1 MVLKDILGV
10 TGMLRLGMALKS
22 NFSLFIFF
30 IICFTSSGTV
40 LSCETATIE
49 SSDGANVCLDQFLSI
64 LGSTCYLEKESKT
77 QAQFDWGTK
86 DCREPRAIREEIRRA
101 KKAIAL
107 AVTLS
112 PDSPQIAFS
121 MDAYKT
127 WKDFNDAYAL
137 DRCEEIAIS
146 NRINLDQYPCVLLG
160 GQTNRRDLMHS
171 DFSQQEITAALTTI
185 DESIEAIAQKND
197 FEKQTRIT
205 DNSIES
211 ELDGIDVSAGSGPNG
226 SCQSVSIRSS
236 DGGVICLDNFPVILE
251 KTCRE
256 SGYAKRAYLN
266 RNLGTGYRITDC
278 DGGTYL
284 QDIDNA
290 KNGVVFVA
298 SDTPAGFFYSFAV
311 DGVWNTRPVTELL
324 AIERCRQYL
333 TERYISKIDYPCVTV
348 ARSLPS
354 NPRILVSEKSSVEMR
369 SLLSQIH
376 EEIINP
382 HKAGSEVASDQ
393 LHEDLVTE
401 LAKEKEEIEAQRQ
414 AAKEERNRLKREYE
428 LALKEVEQERSQIAE
443 EVREREEKRLELERQ
458 RLENEQKIAL
468 QKLEADRESFLERV
482 RIAEAERS
490 ALEEKIKKNEY
501 VDERKRVALVV
512 GNSEYRSLP
521 KLLNPSND
529 VQSMRR
535 ALIQAN
541 FEVVVYENLDLRG
554 MQDTLRSFGDRLDE
568 DTVGLFYFAGH
579 GMQFEGRNYLVPVN
593 ENIVKPYELQTAALD
608 LSLVTNT
615 LKYAGNDLNIVILDA
630 CRNNSLSSSR
640 GGDRGFAAVSASEGT
655 FIAFST
661 APGEAALDGRGENSP
676 YTKYLAREIELSDGL
691 SIEALF
697 KKVRA
702 NVMSETK
709 RKQIPWENSSLLGEF
724 RFK

>member
-1 MVLKDILGV
+1 MLISTKSSLEIKSMLSKLDSQLSGV
-10 TGMLRLGMALKS
+10 
-22 NFSLFIFF
+22 
-30 IICFTSSGTV
+30 
-40 LSCETATIE
+40 
-49 SSDGANVCLDQFLSI
+49 
-64 LGSTCYLEKESKT
+64 
-77 QAQFDWGTK
+77 
-86 DCREPRAIREEIRRA
+86 
-101 KKAIAL
+101 
-107 AVTLS
+107 
-112 PDSPQIAFS
+112 
-121 MDAYKT
+121 
-127 WKDFNDAYAL
+127 
-137 DRCEEIAIS
+137 
-146 NRINLDQYPCVLLG
+146 
-160 GQTNRRDLMHS
+160 
-171 DFSQQEITAALTTI
+171 
-185 DESIEAIAQKND
+185 
-197 FEKQTRIT
+197 
-205 DNSIES
+205 
-211 ELDGIDVSAGSGPNG
+211 
-226 SCQSVSIRSS
+226 
-236 DGGVICLDNFPVILE
+236 
-251 KTCRE
+251 
-256 SGYAKRAYLN
+256 
-266 RNLGTGYRITDC
+266 
-278 DGGTYL
+278 
-284 QDIDNA
+284 
-290 KNGVVFVA
+290 
-298 SDTPAGFFYSFAV
+298 
-311 DGVWNTRPVTELL
+311 
-324 AIERCRQYL
+324 
-333 TERYISKIDYPCVTV
+333 
-348 ARSLPS
+348 SLPS
-354 NPRILVSEKSSVEMR
+354 KEFVSDRHFQELRDELREEKLKLEEQRLVAEAEREAEEKR
-369 SLLSQIH
+369 LLLERQRL
-376 EEIINP
+376 EE
-382 HKAGSEVASDQ
+382 Q
-393 LHEDLVTE
+393 
-401 LAKEKEEIEAQRQ
+401 QRQ
-414 AAKEERNRLKREYE
+414 AI
-428 LALKEVEQERSQIAE
+428 EQLEIERSQIAE

-615 LKYAGNDLNIVILDA
+615 LKYAANDLNIVILDA

-661 APGEAALDGRGENSP
+661 APGEAALDGSGENSP